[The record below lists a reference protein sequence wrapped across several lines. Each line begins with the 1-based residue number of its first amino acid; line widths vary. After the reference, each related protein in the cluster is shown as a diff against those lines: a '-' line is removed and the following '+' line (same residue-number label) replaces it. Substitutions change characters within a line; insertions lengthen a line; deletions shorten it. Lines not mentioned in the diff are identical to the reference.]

1 MNNNLD
7 VNSSVFAVSPPA
19 YSASEVGRRLLVL
32 VPESD
37 ADVSSVARKIWEL
50 ANALGSRVQFLGL
63 CKDESREPTLK
74 RQIIAM
80 SSMVSGGSISVESKI
95 EFGNNWLD
103 FVKSH
108 WNKGDV
114 VACFAE
120 HRTGFANRPLSQILE
135 ANLNATVYV
144 LPEFQLEHP
153 RPAWISSAL
162 SWTGSLF
169 IIALFFWGQARLT
182 QLPQD
187 WAHTSLLYLSIFIEV
202 GLVWLW
208 SSLY

>member
-1 MNNNLD
+1 
-7 VNSSVFAVSPPA
+7 
-19 YSASEVGRRLLVL
+19 

-63 CKDESREPTLK
+63 CKDESREPTL
-74 RQIIAM
+74 RRRIIAL
-80 SSMVSGGSISVESKI
+80 SSMVSDGSISVESKI
-95 EFGNNWLD
+95 EFGSNWLD

-162 SWTGSLF
+162 SWTGSLVV
-169 IIALFFWGQARLT
+169 IAFFFWGQARLT

-202 GLVWLW
+202 GLIWLW
-208 SSLY
+208 SSLF

>member
-1 MNNNLD
+1 MNNLD
-7 VNSSVFAVSPPA
+7 VNSFTLTPSS
-19 YSASEVGRRLLVL
+19 YLEHGHDRRLIVL

-63 CKDESREPTLK
+63 CKDESREPTL
-74 RQIIAM
+74 RRRIIAL
-80 SSMVSGGSISVESKI
+80 SSMVGDGSISVESKI
-95 EFGNNWLD
+95 EFGSNWLD

-153 RPAWISSAL
+153 RSAWVSSAL
-162 SWTGSLF
+162 SWAGSLV
-169 IIALFFWGQARLT
+169 IIALFLGGQARLT

-187 WAHTSLLYLSIFIEV
+187 WAHTSLLYLSIFLEV
-202 GLVWLW
+202 GLIWLW
-208 SSLY
+208 SSLF